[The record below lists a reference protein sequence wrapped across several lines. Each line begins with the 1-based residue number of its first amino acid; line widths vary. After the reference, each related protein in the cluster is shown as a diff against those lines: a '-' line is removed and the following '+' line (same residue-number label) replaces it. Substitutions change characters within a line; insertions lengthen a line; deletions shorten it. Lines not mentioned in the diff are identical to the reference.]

1 LAQEAMRVTYNW
13 LKEFVDFEMSPAEL
27 AEKLTMAGLE
37 VASLEDWGGRFAG
50 IIVGEIV
57 EELPHPKAERLR
69 IYGVDLGDGTVEVVS
84 SAPNL
89 RPGLKVPYAGPGTRL
104 PDGTEVRRARIRGVW
119 SEGMLCSEVELGL
132 APEAEGVMEL
142 PEDSEPGAPFA
153 GVAGLDDVVFELEL
167 TPNRPDC
174 MGVLGV
180 AREVAA
186 LTGGEVRLPDTSIV
200 EEGEPAS
207 GSAEVVVEDPEGCP
221 RYSARVVRGV
231 RVGRSPLWMR
241 ARLIMAGLRPISD
254 VVDVTNYV
262 LLELGHPLHAFD
274 LGKLSGSRIVVR
286 RARKGEILE
295 TLDGV
300 ERELDGEV
308 LVIADAEKPVAIAG
322 VMGGANSEVSSET
335 ESLLLESAYFDPV
348 VVRRGAKK
356 LGISTEASRRFERGM
371 DVEATVVALDRTAKL
386 VSELT
391 GGKVAPGIL
400 DVRCAPPRRVRIS
413 FRPDRARRLLG
424 VEVSDE
430 EMARILRS
438 LRFVV
443 REGEG
448 SMEVEVPSFRVD
460 VYREVDLVEEVA
472 RIYGYD
478 NIPENGQGIVPFE
491 VPRRPERLL
500 ASRTREILTGLGM
513 QEVVTPSMVHPEFG
527 SVKVINAP
535 YEGAS
540 AMRTHLVPCLLEVV
554 SENLRRRVEEVRI
567 FEIGRVFPGGDVE
580 EVHVGGMLAGR
591 RRRWDE
597 AREFDF
603 YDLKGIL
610 EAYLWEVSHGAEP
623 RFRPTF
629 HPSFEEGEASEVL
642 LDGRPVGACGKVSE
656 ALLRRWDLK
665 LEVYGFEVGLASL
678 LPLWERRPQFRQLPR
693 YPEVVRDLSFIV
705 REEVPWEDVLRVVSE
720 ADPLVESVNLFD
732 LYRGTPVP
740 EGYKS
745 LAFSVSLRAPDRTLS
760 EEEAN
765 EIFSK
770 IVRALSERVGAK
782 LRDGRA

>member
-1 LAQEAMRVTYNW
+1 MRVTYNW
-13 LKEFVDFEMSPAEL
+13 LKEFADFEMSPTEL
-27 AEKLTMAGLE
+27 AEKLTMVGLE
-37 VASLEDWGGRFAG
+37 VVSLEDWGKRFTR
-50 IIVGEIV
+50 IVVGEIV
-57 EELPHPKAERLR
+57 EELPHPKADRLR

-89 RPGLKVPYAGPGTRL
+89 RLGLKVPYAGPGTEL
-104 PDGTEVRRARIRGVW
+104 PDGTEVQRTRIRGVW

-132 APEAEGVMEL
+132 ASEAEGVLEL

-186 LTGGEVRLPDTSIV
+186 LTGGEVRLPDTSLV
-200 EEGEPAS
+200 EEGKPAS
-207 GSAEVVVEDPEGCP
+207 GSAEVVVEDPDGCP

-231 RVGRSPLWMR
+231 RIGKSPLWMR

-274 LGKLSGSRIVVR
+274 LGKLSGSKVVVR
-286 RARKGEILE
+286 RARKGETLE

-300 ERELDGEV
+300 ERELDREV

-322 VMGGANSEVSSET
+322 VMGGANSEVSPKT

-386 VSELT
+386 ISDLT
-391 GGKVAPGIL
+391 GGKVAPGVL
-400 DVRCAPPRRVRIS
+400 DVRCAPPRKVMVS

-424 VEVSDE
+424 AGVSDG
-430 EMARILRS
+430 EMVRILRS

-472 RIYGYD
+472 RIHGYD
-478 NIPENGQGIVPFE
+478 NIPENRQGIVPLE
-491 VPRRPERLL
+491 VPRRPEHLL
-500 ASRTREILTGLGM
+500 ASRTREVLTGLGM
-513 QEVVTPSMVHPEFG
+513 QEVITPSTVHPEFG

-540 AMRTHLVPCLLEVV
+540 AMRTHLIPCLLEVA
-554 SENLRRRVEEVRI
+554 SRNLRRRVEEVRI
-567 FEIGRVFPGGDVE
+567 FEIGRVFLGGEVE
-580 EVHVGGMLAGR
+580 EVHVGGMLTGQRRKGWSDEGR
-591 RRRWDE
+591 E
-597 AREFDF
+597 LDF

-610 EAYLWEVSHGAEP
+610 EAFLGEVSHGAGL
-623 RFRPTF
+623 RFRPAS
-629 HPSFEEGEASEVL
+629 HPSFEGGEASEVL
-642 LDGRPVGACGKVSE
+642 LDGRPVGTCGRISE
-656 ALLRRWDLK
+656 ALLRRWDLRMK
-665 LEVYGFEVGLASL
+665 VYGFEVDVASL
-678 LPLWERRPQFRQLPR
+678 LPFWERRPQFRQLPK

-705 REEVPWEDVLRVVSE
+705 REDVPWEDVRRVASE
-720 ADPLVESVNLFD
+720 ADPLVESVDLFD
-732 LYRGTPVP
+732 LYCGTPIP

-760 EEEAN
+760 DEEAN
-765 EIFSK
+765 EICSK

-782 LRDGRA
+782 LRDGRP